1 MAKAQ
6 KHKIEFKLPKSVLKY
21 FALVVPALI
30 FIAYIIGTTKFTFSD
45 LGLLIAFILIGAF
58 SRFHEK
64 FLRISLGIE
73 LISIFTII
81 TAIKYGSLTGAVV
94 GSAAFIISG
103 YLTIDS
109 PQDVLI
115 AVAGFIGVAFF
126 APLAYAFVGQSL
138 GITAIVLTVG
148 YDIFT
153 GFFYF
158 FMGHGWFGV
167 LRFTV
172 VHIIANYFIISYFGA
187 KLLGI

>member
-1 MAKAQ
+1 MGKT
-6 KHKIEFKLPKSVLKY
+6 KHHFKFEIPKKLVKY
-21 FALVVPALI
+21 FAIAVAALI
-30 FIAYIIGTTKFTFSD
+30 AVAYIITAAKFTLFD
-45 LGLLIAFILIGAF
+45 FGILIAFILIGAV

-64 FLRISLGIE
+64 FLRISLGVE
-73 LISIFTII
+73 LISTFTII
-81 TAIKYGSLTGAVV
+81 AAIKYGSLTGAIV

-115 AVAGFIGVAFF
+115 AVMGFIGVGFF
-126 APLAYAFVGQSL
+126 APLAYAFLGQSL
-138 GITAIVLTVG
+138 GMTAIVLTLG

-172 VHIIANYFIISYFGA
+172 VHIIANYFIVSYLGA
-187 KLLGI
+187 KLLGL